1 MENSLFPIKLGI
13 HIVFAL
19 AALLVF
25 GLQFLR
31 YRKKYHLV
39 LAIAIPLSLLPY
51 LAEDNMPLFYAVG
64 VVDALALI
72 GALILA
78 KTVDRDPEA
87 ETDAEP
93 AAEEAAPEEAAE
105 ASAAPEETAD
115 AEAEETVSDSAQE
128 ESAE

>member
-39 LAIAIPLSLLPY
+39 LAVAIPLTLLPY
-51 LAEDNMPLFYAVG
+51 LAEDNMSLFYAVG

-78 KTVDRDPEA
+78 KTVDRDPET
-87 ETDAEP
+87 ETDAEE
-93 AAEEAAPEEAAE
+93 ATSEEPAE
-105 ASAAPEETAD
+105 ASAAPEASAD
-115 AEAEETVSDSAQE
+115 AEAEGTASDSAQE
-128 ESAE
+128 ENAE

>member
-39 LAIAIPLSLLPY
+39 LAVAIPLTLLPY
-51 LAEDNMPLFYAVG
+51 LAEDNMSLFYAVG

-78 KTVDRDPEA
+78 KTVDRDPET
-87 ETDAEP
+87 ETDAE
-93 AAEEAAPEEAAE
+93 EAASEESAE
-105 ASAAPEETAD
+105 ASAAPEASAD
-115 AEAEETVSDSAQE
+115 AEAEETASDSAQE
-128 ESAE
+128 ENAE

>member
-39 LAIAIPLSLLPY
+39 LAVAIPLTLLPY
-51 LAEDNMPLFYAVG
+51 LAEDNMSLFYAVG

-78 KTVDRDPEA
+78 KTVDRDPET
-87 ETDAEP
+87 ETDAE
-93 AAEEAAPEEAAE
+93 AAASEEPAE
-105 ASAAPEETAD
+105 ASAAPEAAAD
-115 AEAEETVSDSAQE
+115 AEAEETASDSAQE
-128 ESAE
+128 ENAE

>member
-39 LAIAIPLSLLPY
+39 LAVAIPLTLLPY
-51 LAEDNMPLFYAVG
+51 LAEDNMSLFYAVG

-78 KTVDRDPEA
+78 KTVDRDPET
-87 ETDAEP
+87 ETDAE
-93 AAEEAAPEEAAE
+93 AADSEEPAE
-105 ASAAPEETAD
+105 ASAASEAAAD
-115 AEAEETVSDSAQE
+115 AEAEETASDSAQE
-128 ESAE
+128 ESEE